1 MGGYRRTRWAV
12 RGLLLAAAVLVLL
25 PRSDGAERPERPQR
39 SARPAAGRNRWAELL
54 PVGSEA
60 PDFRLPRLLV
70 TKTDDGRWIGRV
82 GAADEKAGKDEPVR
96 LSSFRGKKPVCLIFS
111 SYT

>member
-1 MGGYRRTRWAV
+1 MGGDRRTRWAV
-12 RGLLLAAAVLVLL
+12 HGLLLAAAALVLL
-25 PRSDGAERPERPQR
+25 PMSDAAERPDRPQR
-39 SARPAAGRNRWAELL
+39 PARRAAGRNRWAELL
-54 PVGSEA
+54 PNGSEA
-60 PDFRLPRLLV
+60 PDFLLPRLIV

-82 GAADEKAGKDEPVR
+82 GAADEKAGKDEMVR